1 MPNYPAQTD
10 QPGPIPGTAQREAD
24 PNAQQDQ
31 ANAGNAAFLEQQK
44 FLNSDCQGFKGMSN
58 GWHDR
63 EEGK

>member
-1 MPNYPAQTD
+1 MPDFPSDSNG
-10 QPGPIPGTAQREAD
+10 GPIPGQTNIESD
-24 PNAQQDQ
+24 PQKLQDQ

-44 FLNSDCQGFKGMSN
+44 FLNTDCQGWRGMSN